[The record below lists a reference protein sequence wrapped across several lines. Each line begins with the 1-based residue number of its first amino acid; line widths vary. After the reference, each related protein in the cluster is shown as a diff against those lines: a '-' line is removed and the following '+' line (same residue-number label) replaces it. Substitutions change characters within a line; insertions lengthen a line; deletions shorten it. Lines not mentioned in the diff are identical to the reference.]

1 MSDTVLQTSLD
12 GVTLL
17 TLNRPHKKNAFN
29 GEQWLALTAAFDAAR
44 EDDAVGCLVVTGA
57 GNAFSAGQDLTEM
70 TGEGGSG
77 AAFPRFMDALVAY
90 DKPLVAAVNGV
101 GVGIGATLPLHCD
114 VVYVGESA
122 RLRFPFSALGL
133 VPEAASSLLLPLVV
147 GPQRAAE
154 LFFTS
159 EWIDAPRAVEL
170 GLAARMLPDA
180 ELLDATLEKA
190 REIAARPVGSLR
202 AIKRL
207 LLETRGNSVR
217 ETLDREMQSMA
228 ARVGTPENLQALKDF
243 FAKGGR

>member
-1 MSDTVLQTSLD
+1 M
-12 GVTLL
+12 
-17 TLNRPHKKNAFN
+17 
-29 GEQWLALTAAFDAAR
+29 E
-44 EDDAVGCLVVTGA
+44 
-57 GNAFSAGQDLTEM
+57 
-70 TGEGGSG
+70 
-77 AAFPRFMDALVAY
+77 ALVAY
-90 DKPLVAAVNGV
+90 DKPLLAAANGV

-114 VVYVGESA
+114 AVHVGESA

-133 VPEAASSLLLPLVV
+133 VPEAASSLLLPQIV

-154 LFFTS
+154 IFFTA

-180 ELLDATLEKA
+180 ELLDAALARA

-207 LLETRGNSVR
+207 LLATRSDALR
-217 ETLDREMQSMA
+217 QTLDRELASMA
-228 ARVGTPENLQALKDF
+228 QRVGTPENLQALQDF

>member
-1 MSDTVLQTSLD
+1 MPDTVLRETRD

-17 TLNRPHKKNAFN
+17 TLNRPRKKNAFN
-29 GEQWLALTAAFDAAR
+29 GEQWLALSAAFDAAR

-57 GNAFSAGQDLTEM
+57 GDAFSAGQDLTEI

-77 AAFPRFMDALVAY
+77 QAFPRFMEALVAY
-90 DKPLVAAVNGV
+90 DKPLLAAVNGV

-133 VPEAASSLLLPLVV
+133 VPEAASSLLLPQIV

-154 LFFTS
+154 IFFTS
-159 EWIDAPRAVEL
+159 EWIDAARAVEL

-180 ELLDATLEKA
+180 ELLDAALARA

-207 LLETRGNSVR
+207 LLATRGDALR
-217 ETLDREMQSMA
+217 QTLDREIESMA
-228 ARVGTPENLQALKDF
+228 ERVGTPENLQALKDF

>member
-1 MSDTVLQTSLD
+1 MSDTVLRETRD

-17 TLNRPHKKNAFN
+17 TLNRPRKKNAFN
-29 GEQWLALTAAFDAAR
+29 GEQWLALSAAFDAAR

-57 GNAFSAGQDLTEM
+57 GNAFSAGQDLTEI

-77 AAFPRFMDALVAY
+77 QAFPRFMEALVAY
-90 DKPLVAAVNGV
+90 DKPLLAAVNGV

-133 VPEAASSLLLPLVV
+133 VPEAASSLLLPQIV

-154 LFFTS
+154 IFFTS
-159 EWIDAPRAVEL
+159 EWIDAARAVEL

-180 ELLDATLEKA
+180 ELLDAAMARA
-190 REIAARPVGSLR
+190 REIAARPVGALR

-207 LLETRGNSVR
+207 LLATRGDALR
-217 ETLDREMQSMA
+217 QTLDRELESMTE
-228 ARVGTPENLQALKDF
+228 RVGTPENLLALKDF
-243 FAKGGR
+243 FAKEGR

>member
-1 MSDTVLQTSLD
+1 MSDTVLRETRD

-17 TLNRPHKKNAFN
+17 TLNRPRKKNAFN
-29 GEQWLALTAAFDAAR
+29 GEQWLALSAAFDAAR

-57 GNAFSAGQDLTEM
+57 GDAFSAGQDLTEI

-77 AAFPRFMDALVAY
+77 QAFPRFMEALVAY
-90 DKPLVAAVNGV
+90 DKPLLAAVNGV

-133 VPEAASSLLLPLVV
+133 VPEAASSLLLPQIV

-154 LFFTS
+154 IFFTS
-159 EWIDAPRAVEL
+159 EWIDAARAVEL

-180 ELLDATLEKA
+180 ELLDAALARA

-207 LLETRGNSVR
+207 LLATRGDALR
-217 ETLDREMQSMA
+217 QTLDREIESMA
-228 ARVGTPENLQALKDF
+228 ERVGTPENLQALKDF